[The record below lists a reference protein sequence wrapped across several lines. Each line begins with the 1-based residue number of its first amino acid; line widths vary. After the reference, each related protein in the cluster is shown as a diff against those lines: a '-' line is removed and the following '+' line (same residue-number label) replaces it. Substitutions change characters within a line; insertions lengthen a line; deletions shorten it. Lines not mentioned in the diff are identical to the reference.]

1 MVFRNSLQLNE
12 WLFNKILNKAKNK
25 LQFFLQNNNENLKKN
40 ISEFTGISIEYIF
53 QVNGSQNKEY
63 ITERSI

>member
-53 QVNGSQNKEY
+53 QVSGSQNKEY